1 MSRVNL
7 RCACCPQVFQS
18 TKSMFRILPVSW
30 VQEAP
35 LPSLAPNYLS
45 RFSEMHLSIC
55 LSSLAGRSQSM
66 CSQYQPGTNVKSS
79 FMPSSFHAHLTFSMS
94 PGCTSGCVC
103 PHSLAAALATERC
116 SGVRPS
122 SSKEPSMLLKK
133 RWLLWM
139 ASRAAFSFAGCLGT
153 SRLQA
158 GQTRGV
164 DRRSMPG
171 RPGQETCS
179 FDSPIW

>member
-1 MSRVNL
+1 MRLLPSSLLV
-7 RCACCPQVFQS
+7 
-18 TKSMFRILPVSW
+18 TKSMFRILPDSW
-30 VQEAP
+30 VQAAP
-35 LPSLAPNYLS
+35 MPSLVPTSLS
-45 RFSEMHLSIC
+45 QLSELHLSIC
-55 LSSLAGRSQSM
+55 LSSLAGRGQSM
-66 CSQYQPGTNVKSS
+66 CSPYHPGTNVK
-79 FMPSSFHAHLTFSMS
+79 SSFHAHLTFSMS

-158 GQTRGV
+158 GQT
-164 DRRSMPG
+164 
-171 RPGQETCS
+171 
-179 FDSPIW
+179 